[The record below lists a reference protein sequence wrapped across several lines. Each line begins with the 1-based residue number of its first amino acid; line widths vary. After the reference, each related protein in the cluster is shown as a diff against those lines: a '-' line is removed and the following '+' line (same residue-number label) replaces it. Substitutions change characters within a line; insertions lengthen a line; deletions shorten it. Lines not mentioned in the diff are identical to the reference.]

1 MKIKKS
7 PEPIAP
13 SGLSVKPLADL
24 RLKISLGSETQ
35 DFTAKIVGAKIEWSS
50 VKQNNGLFNSYI
62 RYNSFCWFFIFLII
76 YILISL

>member
-1 MKIKKS
+1 MHKYLLLKMRFKKFS
-7 PEPIAP
+7 EPIAP

-50 VKQNNGLFNSYI
+50 VKLNNGLFKSYI
-62 RYNSFCWFFIFLII
+62 R
-76 YILISL
+76 